1 MFRSFNNVRRLLFA
15 VLIFFAV
22 AARAELI
29 DRIVAVV
36 NDDIITISDMDKYMD
51 HLRSGGLTDD
61 LLIPDETTKQALLK
75 DRDQLLQKMIDE
87 KVIDSQVKKEN
98 LSVPIERVEQEIRTI
113 AKRNNVS
120 RDELKSALKERGIEF
135 SVYQDFIKTGLE
147 RQSLVEKAITS
158 RIKISE
164 DDVISAYA
172 VAHGNSGEQAF
183 EYTLAHIYFN
193 EAKDKGKGGDTATK
207 ARAEKVLSR
216 LKQGAG
222 YDQMAAE
229 YSEDPSFESG
239 GLLGVFKTG
248 EMQKGLEQTVQ
259 KLSAGEVSGV
269 LPTQGGYQIIKVL
282 KKKVI
287 PDPRTEKEREKI
299 RAELYEKTYKKQF
312 KAWLELLRQ
321 DAFIRINAANGGK

>member
-1 MFRSFNNVRRLLFA
+1 MFGNFRRLLFTA
-15 VLIFFAV
+15 FILFTITAKS
-22 AARAELI
+22 ELV

-36 NDDIITISDMDKYMD
+36 NDDIITMSDMDKFVE
-51 HLRSGGLTDD
+51 RIKSGGLTDD
-61 LLIPDETTKQALLK
+61 LLIPDEATKQTLLK

-120 RDELKSALKERGIEF
+120 RDELKSALKERGIDF
-135 SVYQDFIKTGLE
+135 SSYQDFIKTGLE
-147 RQSLVEKAITS
+147 RQSLVEKSITS
-158 RIKISE
+158 KIKISE
-164 DDVISAYA
+164 DDVVSAYA
-172 VAHGNSGEQAF
+172 TAHGNAGEQAF
-183 EYTLAHIYFN
+183 EYTLAHIYFSV
-193 EAKDKGKGGDTATK
+193 AKDKGKTAATR
-207 ARAEKVLSR
+207 ARAEKVLAR
-216 LKQGAG
+216 LKEGAG

-248 EMQKGLEQTVQ
+248 EMQKDLEQTVQ
-259 KLSAGEVSGV
+259 KLSAGEFSNV
-269 LPTQGGYQIIKVL
+269 LPTQGGFQIIKVL

-312 KAWLELLRQ
+312 KSWLELLRQ
-321 DAFIRINAANGGK
+321 DAFIRINTLPGGK